1 MSKSHAEPLVTFC
14 GQLYKNTGN
23 VFNSYSSRYVVLTST
38 GFHWFLKPHN
48 EGDNKDEILFGTHR
62 GSISLTSITSVT
74 LDSSSTILT
83 VSSKVKKENGSEEKR
98 QAMFKNGDG
107 HGPKVADWCLAIKKA
122 KNLRAASSTSSSR
135 TRNAS
140 ISGDYFSPVPTILA
154 LISSDNTSLLA
165 VEPSFDSSTKVVTD
179 SSVDKGVICYL
190 SDGGKAKFDLDSGK
204 INNNIKFSLKKSREI
219 KTSTFIKQALIVVC
233 VSYAAMIEYEI
244 DLKIFTA
251 LLCLA
256 LTLTT
261 LENRQFVYD
270 FNFTLTESSYDD
282 ISDTVDEDLEAD
294 AAIAVC
300 GESEHTCLHD
310 ISNKFKL
317 AYDPQSKVIHLPK
330 LLVAAEAFLEI
341 LRAMGPTMTLA
352 VKDFQGNLK
361 KGQMQMNIS
370 GGEDMKLVLVAEKA
384 SGMHKP
390 GGMNKDPSTAAG
402 LLWMRRSISFQLE
415 IFKALLGKED
425 SLKAANATAYE
436 KELEMF
442 HGWLLK
448 KIFSKVISSSPSR
461 ESFEEKLAPSV
472 VEGNRRRIV
481 EQDMK
486 EFCDVL
492 VPIVEAW
499 RGVFKE
505 LDLEDLRK
513 V

>member
-1 MSKSHAEPLVTFC
+1 MSKPIEPLVTFC
-14 GQLYKNTGN
+14 GQLFKNSGG
-23 VFNSYSSRYVVLTST
+23 VFNTYSSRYVVLTST

-62 GSISLTSITSVT
+62 GSLSLDSITSVT
-74 LDSSSTILT
+74 LDTSSTVLT
-83 VSSKVKKENGSEEKR
+83 VCSTTKLKSGAEEKR
-98 QAMFKNGDG
+98 EAKFKNGDG
-107 HGPKVADWCLAIKKA
+107 NGPKVADWCVAINKA
-122 KNLRAASSTSSSR
+122 KNLRAAGSGGSSSSR
-135 TRNAS
+135 GRNAS

-154 LISSDNTSLLA
+154 LISSDNSSLLS
-165 VEPSFDSSTKVVTD
+165 VEPSFDSTTKIV
-179 SSVDKGVICYL
+179 SNSAVDKGVICYL
-190 SDGGKAKFDLDSGK
+190 SDGSKIKFDLDSGK
-204 INNNIKFSLKKSREI
+204 VNDNIKFALSKSREI
-219 KTSTFIKQALIVVC
+219 RTSKFVKQTLIILC
-233 VSYAAMIEYEI
+233 VSYAARIEYEI

-251 LLCLA
+251 LMCVA

-261 LENRQFVYD
+261 LENRQYVYD
-270 FNFTLTESSYDD
+270 FNFTLTENSYDIEND
-282 ISDTVDEDLEAD
+282 DDLEAD

-317 AYDPQSKVIHLPK
+317 AYDPQTKIIHLPK
-330 LLVAAEAFLEI
+330 LLIAAESFLEI

-370 GGEDMKLVLVAEKA
+370 GGDDMKLVLVAEKA
-384 SGMHKP
+384 TGMHKP

-425 SLKAANATAYE
+425 SLKAANAVAYE
-436 KELEMF
+436 KELEMY

-461 ESFEEKLAPSV
+461 ENFEEKLAPSV

-481 EQDMK
+481 EQDMQV
-486 EFCDVL
+486 FCDSL
-492 VPIVEAW
+492 GPIVEAW
-499 RGVFKE
+499 RAVFKE